1 MQKLLTPSQLP
12 KIKGSKID
20 MSQTTETVLEIDL
33 DALHS
38 NYRYLRSKINPET
51 KFVAVIKAFGYG
63 SDSTI
68 IANAL
73 TPLVDYFAVA
83 YTYEGEDLRKN
94 NITKPTMVFHALPV
108 DFESLVANTLEPCI
122 YSIKMLRSFI
132 AYVEQ
137 EGKEEFPIHL
147 KFNTGLNRLGF
158 IEEEIP
164 AIIAVLSQTKS
175 VKVESV
181 FSHLVASEDP
191 SEREFSLKQIAD
203 FRNISEKLI
212 KLLGYK
218 PLLHCTNTSGVINY
232 PEAYFDMVR
241 SGIGLFGFGNN
252 VEENKHLQPVATLK
266 TVILQ
271 IHNVKIGESVGYNR
285 AFIAD
290 RPTRSATLPLGHA
303 DGIARSYG
311 NGKGW
316 VMIKGKK
323 APFIGNVCMDMLMVD
338 VTDIDCEEGDEVI
351 VFGKSSTAEE
361 LTAGINSIPYELLTA
376 ISQRISRKVKES

>member
-1 MQKLLTPSQLP
+1 
-12 KIKGSKID
+12 
-20 MSQTTETVLEIDL
+20 MSETTETVLEIDL
-33 DALHS
+33 EALRS
-38 NYRYLRSKINPET
+38 NYRYLRSKINHET
-51 KFVAVIKAFGYG
+51 KFLAVVKAFGYG

-68 IANAL
+68 IAKEL
-73 TPLVDYFAVA
+73 GPQVDYFAVA

-108 DFESLVANTLEPCI
+108 DFESLVTNKLEPCI
-122 YSIKMLRSFI
+122 YSMKMLMSFI
-132 AYVEQ
+132 AYVEE
-137 EGKEEFPIHL
+137 EGATGFPIHL

-158 IEEEIP
+158 IEDEI
-164 AIIAVLSQTKS
+164 AEIVTVLSKTNS

-181 FSHLVASEDP
+181 FSHLAASEDFA
-191 SEREFSLKQIAD
+191 EREFSLKQIAS
-203 FRNISEKLI
+203 FKKISEKLI
-212 KLLGYK
+212 SLLGYR

-241 SGIGLFGFGNN
+241 SGIGLYGYGNDI
-252 VEENKHLQPVATLK
+252 EENKHLQPVATLK

-271 IHNVKIGESVGYNR
+271 IHDVKIGESVGYNR

-303 DGIARSYG
+303 DGLSRSYG

-323 APFIGNVCMDMLMVD
+323 APFIGNVCMDMVMVD
-338 VTDIDCEEGDEVI
+338 VTDIDCQEGDEVI

-376 ISQRISRKVKES
+376 ISQRIRRKVKEG